1 MQEVP
6 IAPTSF
12 ARFLA
17 TATAV
22 RRRRLHSALSEA
34 RELLGDRRI
43 WHINSTRTGGGV
55 AEMLQTLL
63 GYERDAGLDARW
75 LVIDGEPQF
84 FGITKRLHHLLH
96 GRNGPGHRLPSEAGD
111 IYGAVT
117 RANLERIRL
126 VVRPGDVVMLHDPQT
141 AGLAPALRAHG
152 ARIVWRCHIG
162 CDGANGATRQGWE
175 FLQPYLAHAHAFVFS
190 RRAYVPAWI
199 PADRA
204 YIIPPAIDP
213 LSLKNAPL
221 KRAAVRAVLR
231 HIGLLGDQPMNGGV
245 PYTRPDGS
253 RAFVRRRATIV
264 QAAPL
269 PTTETPCVVQ
279 VSRWDPLKDMA
290 GVMRGFAE
298 RAERLPG
305 VHLVLVGPDVSGVTD
320 DPEGAQVYTDCVV
333 RRTRLPAAVRDRIH
347 LVSLPMDDVDENAIM
362 VNAIQ
367 RHGTVLVQKSLR
379 EGFGLTVTEAM
390 WKGRPVIAGA
400 VGGIQD
406 QIQDGIHGLLLDDPA
421 DTRAFGVA
429 VERLFRSP
437 GLVRRLQ
444 RNARRRA
451 RSEFL
456 GHRQLA
462 QFLKLLHVVV

>member
-1 MQEVP
+1 MEEVP
-6 IAPTSF
+6 IPRASF

-17 TATAV
+17 TATAT
-22 RRRRLHSALSEA
+22 RRRRLHSALRGA
-34 RELLGDRRI
+34 RHLLRDRRV

-84 FGITKRLHHLLH
+84 FAVTKRLHHLLH
-96 GRNGPGHRLPSEAGD
+96 GRNGPAHRLPAEAGD
-111 IYGAVT
+111 VYGTVT
-117 RANLERIRL
+117 RTNLDRIRA
-126 VVRPGDVVMLHDPQT
+126 VVRPGDIVMLHDPQT

-152 ARIVWRCHIG
+152 ARVVWRCHIG

-175 FLQPYLAHAHAFVFS
+175 FLQPYLAHAHAYVFS
-190 RRAYVPAWI
+190 RRTYVPAWI
-199 PADRA
+199 PADRVF
-204 YIIPPAIDP
+204 IIPPAIDP

-221 KRAAVRAVLR
+221 GRASVRAVLR
-231 HIGLLGDQPMNGGV
+231 HIGLLGDRPPNGGV
-245 PYTRPDGS
+245 PFTRLNGS
-253 RAFVRRRATIV
+253 RALLQRKATII
-264 QAAPL
+264 QIAPL
-269 PTTETPCVVQ
+269 PTGDTPTVVQ

-290 GVMRGFAE
+290 GVMRGFSG
-298 RAERLPG
+298 RADRLPG

-320 DPEGAQVYTDCVV
+320 DPEGAEVYADCVARWERLPLAV
-333 RRTRLPAAVRDRIH
+333 RRRVH
-347 LVSLPMDDVDENAIM
+347 LVSLPMADVDENAIM

-367 RHGTVLVQKSLR
+367 RHSTVLVQKSLR
-379 EGFGLTVTEAM
+379 EGFGLTVTEGM
-390 WKGRPVIAGA
+390 WKGRPIIAGA

-406 QIQDGIHGLLLDDPA
+406 QIQDGVHGLLLEDPT
-421 DTRAFGVA
+421 DTRAFGLA

-437 GLVRRLQ
+437 GLVRRLR

-451 RSEFL
+451 RNEFL

-462 QFLKLLHVVV
+462 QFLNLLDAVV